1 MPEKPLPSFNG
12 RLNKFKHKPSPP
24 ITPTT
29 NPVTSAAATTIR
41 PKSNHAR
48 VAKPVPAKGTTRGVS
63 KKKNTPPTDL
73 PPLPLML
80 EPGLVCVF
88 IGFNPGIQSS
98 LQGHFYA
105 HRSNLFWKM
114 IYESGCVNEPL
125 TCYDDRSMIERYR
138 YGFHDLVLRPTRGID
153 DLDRAEMLDNVPRLE
168 RTLQTYAPA
177 IVCFVGKGIW
187 EKIYKNKTGRNLPK
201 DGFTWG
207 LQKNIDFTFISKDR
221 STKLFVMPSTS
232 GLAAGMSREHKL
244 ALWKELAS
252 IITQEREAQK
262 EKE

>member
-1 MPEKPLPSFNG
+1 MADKPLPSFNG
-12 RLNKFKHKPSPP
+12 LLNKFKHKTPP
-24 ITPTT
+24 PATTTATPVASTA
-29 NPVTSAAATTIR
+29 NATIR
-41 PKSNHAR
+41 PKSSLAR
-48 VAKPVPAKGTTRGVS
+48 VAKPVPVIATARKVS
-63 KKKNTPPTDL
+63 KKKPISPTDL
-73 PPLPLML
+73 PQLPLLL

-114 IYESGCVNEPL
+114 IYESGCVNEPV
-125 TCYDDRSMIERYR
+125 TYHDDQSMIKRYR
-138 YGFHDLVLRPTRGID
+138 YGFHDLVLRSTRSMDELG
-153 DLDRAEMLDNVPRLE
+153 RVEMLDNVPRLE
-168 RTLQTYAPA
+168 RTLQTYTPA

-187 EKIYKNKTGRNLPK
+187 EKIYKYKTGRILPK
-201 DGFTWG
+201 DGFAWG
-207 LQKNIDFTFISKDR
+207 LQKNIDFTFVTKDR

-252 IITQEREAQK
+252 IITEEREAQK
-262 EKE
+262 E